1 MPAVTLAQAQ
11 EHLALW
17 LAADAAVSKGQSYT
31 IKDRTL
37 TRTNAGQIRK
47 NIDYWQ
53 QMCNRLARGGG
64 MRVRQSLIRDT

>member
-1 MPAVTLAQAQ
+1 MPAITLATAQ

-17 LAADAAVSKGQSYT
+17 IAADEAVSKGQSYT

-37 TRTNAGQIRK
+37 TRVNASAIRK

-53 QMCNRLARGGG
+53 QACNRIARGGG
-64 MRVRQSLIRDT
+64 MRMRQALIRDT